1 VFDESDG
8 RVALTAQ
15 FGGGRKNKDKAKRFE
30 RDASLLLTAPKRSAT
45 AAAAAAA
52 IAAPQATARRSGDD
66 EETDDEDQ
74 LTEEVFVRYK
84 YDMSNSVLLF
94 MCSVGGFVRVSFR
107 GSVRGSL
114 RVRFCSCPLPPLS
127 HREKQ

>member
-1 VFDESDG
+1 MFDESDG
-8 RVALTAQ
+8 RVALTAR
-15 FGGGRKNKDKAKRFE
+15 FGGGWKNKDKAKRFE

-52 IAAPQATARRSGDD
+52 IAAPQAAARRSGDD

-74 LTEEVFVRYK
+74 LSEEVFFSYK
-84 YDMSNSVLLF
+84 DDMSNYVLLF
-94 MCSVGGFVRVSFR
+94 MCSVCGFVRVSFR

-114 RVRFCSCPLPPLS
+114 RVRFCSCPLLPLT